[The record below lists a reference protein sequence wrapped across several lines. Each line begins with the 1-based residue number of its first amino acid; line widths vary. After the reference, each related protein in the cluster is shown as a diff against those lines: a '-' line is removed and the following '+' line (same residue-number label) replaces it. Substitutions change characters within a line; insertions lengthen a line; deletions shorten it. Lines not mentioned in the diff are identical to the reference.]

1 MQKETEKSEKE
12 EERRGMQ
19 DWVRLGRGGE
29 RTELQKRW
37 KVSQSVGQIL
47 QEQLVIC
54 RLRKSC
60 GVWDTVT
67 FRRTTCQVCRI
78 VSRGTHK

>member
-1 MQKETEKSEKE
+1 
-12 EERRGMQ
+12 MQ
-19 DWVRLGRGGE
+19 DWVRLERGGE

-60 GVWDTVT
+60 GVWDMVT
-67 FRRTTCQVCRI
+67 SRRTTCQVCRI
-78 VSRGTHK
+78 VGRGTHK